1 MRHCMRTC
9 VVYLHIFIQIFSNG
23 IYKSVLHRAVVNG
36 EKTRISVAMAN
47 GPSRDAVVEAQGCA
61 RPAYAPVKYG
71 DYILAQQ
78 SNQLNGKS
86 ILKSVR
92 IDD

>member
-1 MRHCMRTC
+1 M
-9 VVYLHIFIQIFSNG
+9 FIQIFSNG
-23 IYKSVLHRAVVNG
+23 VYKSVLHRAVVNG

-47 GPSRDAVVEAQGCA
+47 GPSLDAVVEAQGCG

-86 ILKSVR
+86 ILKSVTN
-92 IDD
+92 IED